1 MENLILLRYY
11 YNNDYNLKKNGT
23 NFRTKLNLKI
33 GAKNE
38 RHEKENFTP
47 GLHFDIN

>member
-38 RHEKENFTP
+38 RHEKGNFTP